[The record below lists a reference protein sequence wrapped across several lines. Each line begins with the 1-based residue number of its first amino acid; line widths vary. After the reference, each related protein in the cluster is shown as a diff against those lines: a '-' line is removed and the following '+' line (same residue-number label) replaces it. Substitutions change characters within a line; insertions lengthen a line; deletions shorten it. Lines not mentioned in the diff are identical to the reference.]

1 MITSLNSF
9 GPYPKP
15 QICPLEPEKGKNDH
29 KIKSNSQVRI
39 EGTIENKSV

>member
-15 QICPLEPEKGKNDH
+15 KICPLEPEKGKNDN